1 MSSQLA
7 DIFNITTSIM
17 TSSIFLLS
25 MKILFSVIAL
35 FFIVGIILLL
45 RRTTWLRF
53 RLLEDFTE
61 VTTNMPFGVKRTFK
75 QWGGIVKRLE
85 KGKESEYRMA
95 IVEADALLRETLEK
109 MGYKGQ
115 TIKDLIDQVDSKT
128 LPNIEKIRRAHN
140 FRNTIVHDPSYE
152 LSLEETKNVIGV
164 YEQAFRD
171 LQMF

>member
-7 DIFNITTSIM
+7 DVFNITASIM
-17 TSSIFLLS
+17 TSSIFLLV
-25 MKILFSVIAL
+25 MKIVFSVVAI
-35 FFIVGIILLL
+35 FFVVSIIFLLK
-45 RRTTWLRF
+45 RTTWLRF
-53 RLLEDFTE
+53 RYLEDFAE
-61 VTTNMPFGVKRTFK
+61 VTTNMPFGVKKTFK
-75 QWGGIVKRLE
+75 QWERVVKRLE

-115 TIKDLIDQVDSKT
+115 TIKDLLDQVDSKT
-128 LPNIEKIRRAHN
+128 LPNIEKIRGAHD

-152 LSLEETKNVIGV
+152 LSLEEARKVMGV
-164 YEQAFRD
+164 YEQTFRD